1 MTSAQACSLL
11 LLSNPDKSRAIP
23 CEVCNLPLLEP
34 QDYVRRA
41 VYEHANTAPV
51 LVNNQQY
58 YALLAALAQQ
68 LWLDSGAQS
77 RIFIQVRMP
86 SIDLALPASL
96 LDARVTMGTHLWNEA
111 LFWAGQVQTPVLWIS
126 ADRIR
131 RDLWDDGDNLISF
144 ASWNTGS
151 EPAIAERALPA
162 LARFT
167 PQIVASELLP

>member
-1 MTSAQACSLL
+1 VKTAQTCSLL
-11 LLSNPDKSRAIP
+11 LRSNPDKSRAIP

-41 VYEHANTAPV
+41 AYEHANTAPV
-51 LVNNQQY
+51 LVNNRQY

-68 LWLDSGAQS
+68 LWLDSGAQT
-77 RIFIQVRMP
+77 RLFIQVRMP

-96 LDARVTMGTHLWNEA
+96 LDPRVVMGTHLWNEA
-111 LFWAGQVQTPVLWIS
+111 LFWAGQVQTPVVWIT

-131 RDLWDDGDNLISF
+131 RDLWDGGDNLISI
-144 ASWNTGS
+144 ASWNTDS
-151 EPAIAERALPA
+151 APAIAERVFPA

-167 PQIVASELLP
+167 PQIVASELIP